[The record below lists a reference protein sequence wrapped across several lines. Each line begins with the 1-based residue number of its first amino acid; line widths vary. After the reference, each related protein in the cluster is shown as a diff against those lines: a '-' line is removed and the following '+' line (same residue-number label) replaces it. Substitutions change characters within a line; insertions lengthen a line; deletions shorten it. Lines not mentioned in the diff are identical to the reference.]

1 MFTPKDFVHRLKML
15 ATITLSPPQRSVRL
29 QRGSKESVGLQGPT
43 VSLRFMSFKEGV
55 RQIQLTVHV
64 LLPIFD
70 PEGCGQSPGSV
81 VI

>member
-43 VSLRFMSFKEGV
+43 VSVRFMSFQ
-55 RQIQLTVHV
+55 RRSPSDT
-64 LLPIFD
+64 FD
-70 PEGCGQSPGSV
+70 CTC
-81 VI
+81 IITNI